1 MSPAFPCRVAVVATL
16 VIGGCNRASLRD
28 DAGGRQPEDLPEI
41 AADVFQPMDGGLA
54 LGPDEIKGRNTWNLW
69 TGGNEQFWDR
79 MARESFGLIDLLKTI
94 DSRQRDRRFA
104 EFGLIN
110 QPGMRRASQP
120 DEYGLWID
128 EVVEPEPAAIDPAV
142 YGRPTGILGF
152 RLFPNPDFD
161 DR

>member
-1 MSPAFPCRVAVVATL
+1 
-16 VIGGCNRASLRD
+16 
-28 DAGGRQPEDLPEI
+28 
-41 AADVFQPMDGGLA
+41 
-54 LGPDEIKGRNTWNLW
+54 
-69 TGGNEQFWDR
+69 
-79 MARESFGLIDLLKTI
+79 LLKTI

-128 EVVEPEPAAIDPAV
+128 EVVEPEPEAIDPAV

-161 DR
+161 DRARRAWDGARYYDDPDYAVSRELVRPYRVGVSCGACHIAFHPLNPPPDPERPDWEHLASAI